1 MWGVALLTLAAAC
14 ADEVTVATTSGRVRG
29 AYNRSLGV
37 YQFMGIPFAAPPVGD
52 LRWQPP
58 ARFEPP
64 AEPIDARAFESMGP
78 ACPQRGLAPAETSED
93 CLRLAVWS
101 AEVAGD
107 ADARTLYGRGEG
119 AARRD
124 RRRGVRESARPG

>member
-1 MWGVALLTLAAAC
+1 MRGVALLTLAAAC

-58 ARFEPP
+58 ARFEPARGADRRARLREYGARVP
-64 AEPIDARAFESMGP
+64 AARPRARGDVGGLP
-78 ACPQRGLAPAETSED
+78 AARGL
-93 CLRLAVWS
+93 V
-101 AEVAGD
+101 G
-107 ADARTLYGRGEG
+107 
-119 AARRD
+119 
-124 RRRGVRESARPG
+124 

>member
-78 ACPQRGLAPAETSED
+78 ACPQRGLAPAARG
-93 CLRLAVWS
+93 RLAVS
-101 AEVAGD
+101 APALD
-107 ADARTLYGRGEG
+107 SRA
-119 AARRD
+119 AARR
-124 RRRGVRESARPG
+124 RRRRAGVPTAAP